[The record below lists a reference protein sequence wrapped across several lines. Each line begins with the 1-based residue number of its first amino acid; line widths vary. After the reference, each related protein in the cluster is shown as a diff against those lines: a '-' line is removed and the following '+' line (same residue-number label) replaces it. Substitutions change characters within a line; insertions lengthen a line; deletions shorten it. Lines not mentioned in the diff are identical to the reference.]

1 MNLNDKGGTV
11 TYHVISE
18 LGKQYAQWV
27 QTVCT
32 EDVPNPGIK
41 PASIVSLAL
50 VDGFFTTTA
59 TWEDPSGVLCLCNL
73 QI

>member
-41 PASIVSLAL
+41 PGSPA
-50 VDGFFTTTA
+50 
-59 TWEDPSGVLCLCNL
+59 L
-73 QI
+73 QIDSLPAELPEKPHYVPNTTLF